1 VASWKIN
8 LAIPKAA
15 PVASRLGTTPI
26 VAATGAWNAKS
37 RSRKPSA
44 RTTYDL
50 EPHHQ
55 RLLQAACEAW
65 DRLQEA
71 REVLRQ
77 EGTYVEG
84 RYGPR
89 AHPAVAVERDSRV
102 AFARLLRE
110 LDLDGEPGPDPRP
123 PRR

>member
-1 VASWKIN
+1 MTTKTE
-8 LAIPKAA
+8 KA
-15 PVASRLGTTPI
+15 PTHLR
-26 VAATGAWNAKS
+26 AATRGWYES
-37 RSRKPSA
+37 VLGD
-44 RTTYDL
+44 YDL
-50 EPHHQ
+50 EPHDQ

-71 REVLRQ
+71 REVLRK

-110 LDLDGEPGPDPRP
+110 LDLNGEPGPDPRL